1 MKKTLIAALSL
12 LIVVAI
18 IFTLYSTSYIEDIF
32 NQKPTIKITYPPN
45 GATVAS
51 IVMISGTASD
61 PDDNDSVL
69 SVEIQINDQGWFNTT
84 NPEQWSYDWNTYQYP
99 DGEYR
104 IHARSWDGETYSDIY
119 TITVLVDNPQAVASD
134 AHRWAVFIAT
144 ANFPNDNESKLG
156 NGGLFLAEEMAA
168 FLIEKKGYPTE
179 NIVILF
185 DDGWIRKDNGYGE
198 RIETLQQRRHTYAIT
213 YGGAT
218 QQNVENVFLHL
229 INQSNQ
235 FRDSEVFIW
244 IFNHG
249 YGDLDNSITGGKLF
263 ESSQIFLWDA
273 MLSDKDL
280 GSLLSQLR
288 SLKTCILIDACYCGG
303 FADKTILDFSTSLLF
318 RSGLP
323 RAGRVVITG
332 TSKFRVG
339 YASTTDGPLFTQLWF
354 DGIKTG
360 KADGYKPGLLSIG
373 RPTLLN
379 LFKDKKVS
387 VEEAFYYARHQLRT
401 NPDLR
406 DYNDM
411 QPQINDKYPFRG
423 RILSRKG
430 LILGES

>member
-1 MKKTLIAALSL
+1 M
-12 LIVVAI
+12 
-18 IFTLYSTSYIEDIF
+18 
-32 NQKPTIKITYPPN
+32 
-45 GATVAS
+45 
-51 IVMISGTASD
+51 
-61 PDDNDSVL
+61 
-69 SVEIQINDQGWFNTT
+69 
-84 NPEQWSYDWNTYQYP
+84 
-99 DGEYR
+99 
-104 IHARSWDGETYSDIY
+104 
-119 TITVLVDNPQAVASD
+119 
-134 AHRWAVFIAT
+134 
-144 ANFPNDNESKLG
+144 
-156 NGGLFLAEEMAA
+156 
-168 FLIEKKGYPTE
+168 
-179 NIVILF
+179 
-185 DDGWIRKDNGYGE
+185 
-198 RIETLQQRRHTYAIT
+198 
-213 YGGAT
+213 
-218 QQNVENVFLHL
+218 
-229 INQSNQ
+229 
-235 FRDSEVFIW
+235 
-244 IFNHG
+244 
-249 YGDLDNSITGGKLF
+249 F